1 MKNMV
6 LVGLILEIILLV
18 WAIFDIVKY
27 KPKNSI
33 LWIILC
39 FVLPV
44 IGPILYFQ
52 LKYWRR

>member
-6 LVGLILEIILLV
+6 LVGLILEFILLV
-18 WAIFDIVKY
+18 WAIIDIVKY

-44 IGPILYFQ
+44 IGPIIYFQ